1 MKRVFVLI
9 GRFNYLLYS
18 KVVSFINK
26 IKNAVN
32 TGYQIVGMK
41 QADSTDVFFYPTDK
55 IIGRNFISLGRSVS
69 FGKRAIIEAWYDSSS
84 LLKPEIKIG
93 DNVTVGDDCFITSV
107 NSITIGNNVLIAQ
120 KVTITDNSH
129 GELSRREE
137 LEFHPS
143 KRCVFS
149 KGPVVIEDNVWIGDK
164 ATICPNVRVGKG
176 SVIGA
181 NSVVTKDV
189 PPYAVVAG
197 APAIILKIIE

>member
-9 GRFNYLLYS
+9 GRFNYHVFN
-18 KVVSFINK
+18 KVICFINR

-41 QADSTDVFFYPTDK
+41 HADYTDVFFYPTDK
-55 IIGRNFISLGRSVS
+55 IIGRDYIFLGRGVS

-84 LLKPEIKIG
+84 LHTPEIKVG
-93 DNVTVGDDCFITSV
+93 DNVMVGDDCFITSV
-107 NSITIGNNVLIAQ
+107 NRITIGNNVLIAQ

-129 GELSRREE
+129 GELGLRKE
-137 LEFHPS
+137 LELHPS
-143 KRCVFS
+143 KRTVFS

-164 ATICPNVRVGKG
+164 ATICPNVRIGKG

-189 PPYAVVAG
+189 PPYSVVAG
-197 APAIILKIIE
+197 APARIIKKL